1 MHSLVW
7 KFHLHAS
14 TNNQWL
20 HSRLFKILYIR
31 SSFADITITF
41 ISIKFAVLWSDWF
54 LRYFGKSN
62 GAMSFSF
69 FICLFKSKHNVQHNL
84 FFAFKIK
91 NCCYLCRFYHK
102 RAFELIDWVIW
113 LVNQF
118 WLFHLNKHQLV
129 KYYLQLVI
137 IIIIYN
143 VTTLN
148 MFKNVPR
155 VQSKMRQ

>member
-1 MHSLVW
+1 MCSGIFQRFLLHMIRLGFEAILTKTKPVENAFACL

-129 KYYLQLVI
+129 KYY
-137 IIIIYN
+137 
-143 VTTLN
+143 
-148 MFKNVPR
+148 
-155 VQSKMRQ
+155 

>member
-1 MHSLVW
+1 MLWNFSAISLTYDTSGIWSNSHEDKTCW
-7 KFHLHAS
+7 KCI
-14 TNNQWL
+14 
-20 HSRLFKILYIR
+20 RLFESSTFMLRPITSGYIAGFSR
-31 SSFADITITF
+31 YCTSSFADITITF

-118 WLFHLNKHQLV
+118 WLFRLNKHQLV
-129 KYYLQLVI
+129 KYY
-137 IIIIYN
+137 
-143 VTTLN
+143 
-148 MFKNVPR
+148 
-155 VQSKMRQ
+155 